1 MLWLAPV
8 IVAVWANVHGSFFI
22 GPLSL
27 GLAWLADVGQRSGTA
42 RRTLAVAALGAV
54 AACITPYGPA
64 VWVYA
69 VGLSS
74 NPGVTSLITEWQPT
88 SLRTPAGILFF
99 ASALAVVAVL
109 ARRGRATDWPT
120 LLWLAAFFA
129 IGAYAER
136 GVAWWAL
143 GGAVAVAGLLEPAEA
158 RERTDPVLIRRVNAV
173 TAVAIAVVAVVLLPI
188 WRPLDPG
195 TRAPTGL
202 LSDAPSGVTG
212 ALREVV
218 APGDRIFNPQRWGS
232 WFEYASPEALVAVDS
247 RVELIPTD
255 VWSRYERIRSGAPGW
270 QTDLD
275 TMAVDYVVAMPGDMA
290 FGDRLIEAGWITAYA
305 GADGSLLTRSTS

>member
-1 MLWLAPV
+1 
-8 IVAVWANVHGSFFI
+8 
-22 GPLSL
+22 
-27 GLAWLADVGQRSGTA
+27 
-42 RRTLAVAALGAV
+42 
-54 AACITPYGPA
+54 
-64 VWVYA
+64 
-69 VGLSS
+69 
-74 NPGVTSLITEWQPT
+74 VTSLITEWQPT
-88 SLRTPAGILFF
+88 SLRTPVGVLFY
-99 ASALAVVAVL
+99 ASALAVVAVV

-120 LLWLAAFFA
+120 LLWLAAVFA

-143 GGAVAVAGLLEPAEA
+143 GGAVAVAGLIEPAVA

-173 TAVAIAVVAVVLLPI
+173 TAVAIAVVGVVLLPI

-195 TRAPTGL
+195 TRAPAGL

-212 ALREVV
+212 ALREFV
-218 APGDRIFNPQRWGS
+218 APEDRIFNPQRWGS
-232 WFEYASPEALVAVDS
+232 WFEYASPDALVAVDS

-255 VWSRYERIRSGAPGW
+255 VWSRYERIRGGAPGW

-275 TMAVDYVVAMPGDMA
+275 TMAVDYVVAMPSDIA
-290 FGDRLIEAGWITAYA
+290 FRDRLLGAGWITAYA